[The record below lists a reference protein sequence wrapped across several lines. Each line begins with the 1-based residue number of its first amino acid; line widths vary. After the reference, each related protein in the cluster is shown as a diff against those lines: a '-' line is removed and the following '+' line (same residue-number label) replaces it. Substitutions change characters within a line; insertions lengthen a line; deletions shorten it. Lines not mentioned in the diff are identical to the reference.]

1 MRAMT
6 PKREE
11 ISLETL
17 MRYRE
22 FMTPDQLERY
32 SAYYNYKEII
42 DPFTHE
48 EIQDLE
54 RKRQTHEGST

>member
-1 MRAMT
+1 MT

-32 SAYYNYKEII
+32 SSYFNYKDII
-42 DPFTHE
+42 NPFTHE

-54 RKRQTHEGST
+54 RKRQRHEGST

>member
-1 MRAMT
+1 MT

-11 ISLETL
+11 ISLEML

-32 SAYYNYKEII
+32 SAYYNYNDIN
-42 DPFTHE
+42 DPFTKE

-54 RKRQTHEGST
+54 RKRQMNESNT